1 MGYFS
6 SSTTQKTEIAPP
18 SPEELEYMSVLNGL
32 MLSQIAEAGY
42 IPKAVEKTTYQ
53 DESKANSYKAQIS
66 TIDKQIAELKKDIE
80 INPIRPGGT
89 PGWRGA
95 STGDIQDGR
104 ARQLNQLEGEKFKVQ
119 QELNAIPQTTFTDYT
134 IEKEED
140 PRVRDAIEK
149 YGPDAQQVRDMR
161 AQISQEEVYSAESS
175 AQITKDYL
183 DKMKK
188 LVNGDYSYTDQQK
201 AQTAKYFEPIRET
214 LTKTTDLLLDEADTN
229 QANLFE
235 YVNSYMNEIERTG
248 IDTLDALN
256 ASLIQV
262 EKSGQE
268 LMKIAQGVNEKYEN
282 KAKFEFDLLSQQA
295 DEKAANQ
302 AALLGL
308 PPGSMVEKKQASAM
322 KYNALQSV
330 LLDMELQEANR
341 ALGVAEKTEGDKKQ
355 ISLAK
360 ADLALQQGGK
370 KEALAGTSL
379 NIAQQAGQQKMNAK
393 SAYAQ
398 SLLGIEQ
405 DQMNLLYNA
414 AVGQLP
420 QQASAAQGYMG
431 FGEQMQSSNIGQ
443 LNTPA
448 DIARSGY
455 QTEAQKQM
463 AQTTTTTTSRPSVFS
478 SIAGGIGALSGAAQ
492 GIMSGIGAMNP
503 VAPIVKIGVK

>member
-42 IPKAVEKTTYQ
+42 EAMPVEKTTYQ
-53 DESKANSYKAQIS
+53 DEAKANSFKAQIS
-66 TIDKQIAELKKDIE
+66 TIDKQLSDLKKDIE
-80 INPIRPGGT
+80 INPIRPGGVS
-89 PGWRGA
+89 GWRGQ
-95 STGDIQDGR
+95 STGDIQDPR
-104 ARQLNQLEGEKFKVQ
+104 AAQLNQLEAEKFKAQ
-119 QELNAIPQTTFTDYT
+119 QELNKIPQTTFTDYS
-134 IEKEED
+134 IAKKED
-140 PRVRDAIEK
+140 PRVADAIKK
-149 YGPDAQQVRDMR
+149 YGPDSAEVRDIR
-161 AQISQEEVYSAESS
+161 DTISQEEVFSAEAS
-175 AQITKDYL
+175 ADITRDYL
-183 DKMKK
+183 TNMKK
-188 LVNGDYSYTDQQK
+188 LVNGDYSFTEQQK
-201 AQTAKYFEPIRET
+201 AQTAKYFDPIRET
-214 LTKTTDLLLDEADTN
+214 LTKTTDLLVDEAETN
-229 QANLFE
+229 QSNLFD
-235 YVNSYMNEIERTG
+235 YVNKYMDQIDQTG

-256 ASLIQV
+256 ASLVQV

-308 PPGSMVEKKQASAM
+308 PPGSMVEKKQASAL

-341 ALGVAEKTEGDKKQ
+341 SLGIAEQTEAGKKQ

-360 ADLALQQGGK
+360 ADLALQQGSKREG
-370 KEALAGTSL
+370 LAGTKL
-379 NIAQQAGQQKMNAK
+379 NIAQQTGQSKLATK
-393 SAYAQ
+393 GAYAQ

-420 QQASAAQGYMG
+420 QQASAAQGYLG
-431 FGEQMQSSNIGQ
+431 FGEQMQSSNINQ
-443 LNTPA
+443 LDTPA
-448 DIARSGY
+448 NIAKYGY
-455 QTEAQKQM
+455 GTEAQKQM
-463 AQTTTTTTSRPSVFS
+463 AQTTVTTKSSPSIFS
-478 SIAGGIGALSGAAQ
+478 SIAGGIGALAGATSGV
-492 GIMSGIGAMNP
+492 MSGIGAMKP
-503 VAPIVKIGVK
+503 VSNLVKGS